1 MHTRPPVP
9 RRRRTLRALAL
20 VGLVTTATLGLLPPS
35 PAAAVPSRCTTV
47 DGAVSS
53 TTTCPKTEVT
63 LRTGLTGLVRRDVH
77 YQTPLGTAPAGG
89 WPAVVIWSPSIYSAE
104 LAWTGNSLLPAGAY
118 HDTLQI
124 KALLD
129 NGFAVITPE
138 SHLEGF
144 TFWDTNNPLTPI
156 WSLAP
161 DRSFTDT
168 ILSQIRRGRFG
179 PIDSDRLFSTG
190 MSSGGYMT
198 SRMAVSYP
206 GVFKALAVQSG
217 SYATC
222 LGPIC
227 NVPSRFTTAHAPTLF
242 LHGTADLIVPAATMY
257 PYRDRLAAAGVPTRT
272 VLRSGAGHEFLP
284 ESPAEVVNWFRTYDP
299 GP

>member
-1 MHTRPPVP
+1 VHTKPLVP
-9 RRRRTLRALAL
+9 RHRRPLRAIA
-20 VGLVTTATLGLLPPS
+20 VAGLVATATLGLLPVS
-35 PAAAVPSRCTTV
+35 PAAAAPSRCTTT
-47 DGAVSS
+47 DGPVSS
-53 TTTCPKTEVT
+53 TTTCPKTETT
-63 LRTGLTGLVRRDVH
+63 LWTGMTGLVQRDVH
-77 YQTPLGTAPAGG
+77 YQTPLGAAPAGG
-89 WPAVVIWSPSIYSAE
+89 WPAVIMWSPSIYSAE
-104 LAWTGNSLLPAGAY
+104 LAWSANSLLPAGAY
-118 HDTLQI
+118 SSTLQI

-129 NGFAVITPE
+129 SGFAVITPE

-156 WSLAP
+156 WRLAP
-161 DRSFTDT
+161 DRYFTDT

-179 PIDSDRLFSTG
+179 PINSNRLFSTG

-242 LHGTADLIVPAATMY
+242 LHGTADLIVPAATMH
-257 PYRDRLAAAGVPTRT
+257 PYRDRLNAAGVPTRT
-272 VLRSGAGHEFLP
+272 VLRSGAGHEYLP
-284 ESPAEVVNWFRTYDP
+284 QSPTEVVNWFRAYDP
-299 GP
+299 GR